1 MKCLGMKPGGSHS
14 LKVAKRWI
22 GVMLAMALA
31 APAAASP
38 LRRITLDGLTRAE
51 GIRSWIEVTEPGSLG
66 LLCMGILG
74 LLIGR
79 WAAGRGDKG
88 PPRP

>member
-1 MKCLGMKPGGSHS
+1 MKCLGMKPGRSHS
-14 LKVAKRWI
+14 LKNAQRGAV
-22 GVMLAMALA
+22 GVLAMASA
-31 APAAASP
+31 GPATAGP
-38 LRRITLDGLTRAE
+38 LSRITLDGLTRAE
-51 GIRSWIEVTEPGSLG
+51 GIRSWIEITEPGSLG

-79 WAAGRGDKG
+79 WAAGRGHKG